1 VWWLHLLWKG
11 RGFNRAAQGQIES
24 WALAPEGIYFQPFA
38 FPRRLKPHPIS
49 CFIGTAKAVPFQNCE
64 LLDRF
69 LEVSFPEKDQSNHS
83 HRRRIAAAW
92 RIPARGS
99 NHAHQYSEG
108 VSNLYTF

>member
-1 VWWLHLLWKG
+1 VLDSSALKG
-11 RGFNRAAQGQIES
+11 RGFSRAAQGQIES